1 MPLDID
7 RIRSQFPSLFV
18 RDDGTPRVY
27 FDNPGGTQVPRQVI
41 DRTSEYFTRWNA
53 NSGGPFRTSTE
64 TDRVL
69 EDAHR
74 SMADLLGAS
83 SPDEIV
89 FGQNMTSLTFA
100 MSRTLGSRF
109 RPGDR
114 ILVTRMDHDANVAP
128 WLLLARDLGL
138 EVDWLPFSTKTFR
151 YETELLDDL
160 VGERT
165 VLAAVNHASNA
176 LGTINDVASIARH
189 VHAVGGLVY
198 VDSVQ
203 YVPHGVTDVRALDC
217 DFLVCSAYKFFG
229 PHQGI
234 LWGREELLGN
244 LPAYKVRPASDDLPH
259 RHETGT
265 LSHEGMAG
273 TAGAVD
279 YLAWIGSEMA
289 GAKGQGRRAA
299 VVAAMAALAGYERIL
314 CRRLIDGLV
323 RIPGLRIHGIT
334 DPDQVSDRVPTV
346 VFDVEGHAASDLNR
360 SLAREGIFAWD
371 GNYYALEV
379 MRTLGFEG
387 QGGLLRIGLAHYN
400 TAEEVDR
407 LLDTLTRIVRG

>member
-1 MPLDID
+1 MPLDIEKV
-7 RIRSQFPSLFV
+7 RASFPSLFV
-18 RDDGTPRVY
+18 KDDGAPRIY

-53 NSGGPFRTSTE
+53 NSGGPFRTSVE
-64 TDRVL
+64 TDRIL
-69 EDAHR
+69 DDAHAA
-74 SMADLLGAS
+74 MADLVGAA

-100 MSRTLGSRF
+100 MSRTLGRRF
-109 RPGDR
+109 RTGDR

-138 EVDWLPFSTKTFR
+138 EVDWLPFSTRTFR
-151 YETELLDDL
+151 YEMERLDDL

-165 VLAAVNHASNA
+165 VLAAVNYASNA
-176 LGTINDVASIARH
+176 LGTINDVAGIARR

-198 VDSVQ
+198 VDAVQ
-203 YVPHGVTDVRALDC
+203 YVPHGVTDVRGLDC
-217 DFLVCSAYKFFG
+217 DFLACSAYKFFG

-234 LWGREELLGN
+234 LWGREEMLGN
-244 LPAYKVRPASDDLPH
+244 LAAYKVRPASDDLPV

-279 YLAWIGSEMA
+279 YLAWIGTTMA
-289 GAKGQGRRAA
+289 GADPSDRRSAI
-299 VVAAMAALAGYERIL
+299 VAAMTAVAEYERDL
-314 CRRLIDGLV
+314 CRHLVEGLG

-334 DPDQVSDRVPTV
+334 DPGEFADRVPTV
-346 VFDVEGHAASDLNR
+346 VFEVGGHRPRDLNR
-360 SLAREGIFAWD
+360 ALAAEGIFAWD

-379 MRTLGFEG
+379 MRSLGFESR
-387 QGGLLRIGLAHYN
+387 GGLLRVGLAHYN
-400 TAEEVDR
+400 TEDEIDR
-407 LLDTLTRIVRG
+407 VLDVLSHAAGN